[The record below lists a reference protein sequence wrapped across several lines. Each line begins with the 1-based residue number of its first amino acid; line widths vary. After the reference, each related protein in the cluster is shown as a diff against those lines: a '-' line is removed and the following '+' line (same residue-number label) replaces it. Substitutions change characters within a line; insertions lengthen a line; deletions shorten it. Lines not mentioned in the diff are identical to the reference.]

1 MEWGPV
7 KSGLILKIK
16 PNLQGSRFSPTRDT
30 QRRMPLAS
38 GREAVQWLPDFLE
51 IFYFKS

>member
-16 PNLQGSRFSPTRDT
+16 PNFQGSRFSPTRDAQKRIRLWLLVET
-30 QRRMPLAS
+30 PYGGGCS
-38 GREAVQWLPDFLE
+38 AVA
-51 IFYFKS
+51 